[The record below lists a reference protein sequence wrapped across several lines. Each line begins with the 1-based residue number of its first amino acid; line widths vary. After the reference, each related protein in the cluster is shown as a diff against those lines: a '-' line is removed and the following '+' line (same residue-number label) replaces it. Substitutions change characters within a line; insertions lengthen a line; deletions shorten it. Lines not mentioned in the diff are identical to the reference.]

1 MADIFSIIFCSFYYF
16 VVCVCFQCIS
26 ILHVCLLAL
35 VLKFISCNLA
45 FDLLPIGSYYQ
56 SQYPLG
62 YLISLQVNCPFAC
75 IYIVVVVVV
84 VVDHCMV
91 VCLKHH

>member
-1 MADIFSIIFCSFYYF
+1 MSFGPGTEIYIMLF
-16 VVCVCFQCIS
+16 WLPS
-26 ILHVCLLAL
+26 L
-35 VLKFISCNLA
+35 S
-45 FDLLPIGSYYQ
+45 DLLPIGSYRYYQ

>member
-1 MADIFSIIFCSFYYF
+1 MYIHFACVSF
-16 VVCVCFQCIS
+16 VVVY
-26 ILHVCLLAL
+26 HV
-35 VLKFISCNLA
+35 IW
-45 FDLLPIGSYYQ
+45 LPIGSYYQ

-62 YLISLQVNCPFAC
+62 YLILLQVNCPFAC
-75 IYIVVVVVV
+75 KNIVVVV